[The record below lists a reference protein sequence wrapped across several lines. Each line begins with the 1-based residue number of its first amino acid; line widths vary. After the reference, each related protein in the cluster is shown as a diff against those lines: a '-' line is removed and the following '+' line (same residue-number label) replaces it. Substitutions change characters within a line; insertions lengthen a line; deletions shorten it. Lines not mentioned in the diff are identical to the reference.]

1 MLLSDVIK
9 LESCSIE
16 FGAEDKDDALHKLA
30 ALFKRS
36 RKFENI
42 SEGEIYKGLKD
53 REALGSTGF
62 ARGIAMPHCSL
73 AGLENF
79 AISLAICKKGVNFES
94 MDRRKTKIFVSI
106 VGPND
111 ARKQHL
117 QLLAACSHILKQP
130 GVADEL
136 LQATS
141 RINLYEEFLEHADNG
156 SGRADV
162 KGKEKLLLLFVKDEH
177 ILQDITEVFVEYGI
191 QRSIIVNTTEMEN
204 LISTTPLFMGFFN
217 FTGDKN
223 PAGKIVLAKIVEGQI
238 DAIITG
244 LEDIYG
250 DINAFSDLDVM
261 VLDVFFV
268 KGF

>member
-1 MLLSDVIK
+1 MLLSEVIK
-9 LESCSIE
+9 LESCSID
-16 FGAEDKDDALHKLA
+16 FVAEDKDDALHKLA

-36 RKFENI
+36 RKFEDI

-53 REALGSTGF
+53 REELGSTGF
-62 ARGIAMPHCSL
+62 TRGIAMPHCSL
-73 AGLENF
+73 ERLQNF
-79 AISLAICKKGVNFES
+79 AISLAICPKGVNFDS

-106 VGPND
+106 VGPKN
-111 ARKQHL
+111 ARREHL
-117 QLLAACSHILKQP
+117 QLLASCSHILKQA
-130 GVADEL
+130 GVVDDL

-141 RINLYEEFLEHADNG
+141 RINLFENFLEHADNG
-156 SGRADV
+156 SGKV
-162 KGKEKLLLLFVKDEH
+162 HYKGKEKLLLLFVKDEH

-223 PAGKIVLAKIVEGQI
+223 PAGKIVLAKIVEDHI
-238 DAIITG
+238 DAIVTG
-244 LEDIYG
+244 LEDIFG
-250 DINAFSDLDVM
+250 DINTFSDLDMM